1 MPKLVDVIIVNGGHL
16 AKPSGFYRFF
26 SLFRDGG
33 EGGGPPPA
41 TTPRDHPP
49 GGPWGKLKGG
59 FENDTTSQ
67 FHPRQRLHIDL
78 KSQQNLNGNDKKKR

>member
-33 EGGGPPPA
+33 EGGGTPPLPPRG
-41 TTPRDHPP
+41 TTPRVVP
-49 GGPWGKLKGG
+49 GGNSKGALRMIRHHN
-59 FENDTTSQ
+59 FTHDNDFTST
-67 FHPRQRLHIDL
+67 
-78 KSQQNLNGNDKKKR
+78 

>member
-41 TTPRDHPP
+41 TTPRDHSP
-49 GGPWGKLKGG
+49 GGPWGKLKGVWLYRARREPG
-59 FENDTTSQ
+59 RTS
-67 FHPRQRLHIDL
+67 LED
-78 KSQQNLNGNDKKKR
+78 GE